1 MQFIYI
7 VSSLS
12 SSFKR
17 PLLIYDDKCYSCAK
31 FAKVASMLSRGWIR
45 AAGHYYS
52 RAAKETKEMIF
63 PAGYD
68 ATKMFWLINRS
79 GAHGAR
85 SGLLPLA
92 KEILVGIFRGSG
104 KINDIEAVC
113 EYDKTNNMSC
123 YTLTDVL
130 KRIVG
135 TLRKGMTFRFNT

>member
-1 MQFIYI
+1 M
-7 VSSLS
+7 SSLS

-52 RAAKETKEMIF
+52 QVAKETKEMIF
-63 PAGYD
+63 PTDYD

-92 KEILVGIFRGSG
+92 KEILVGILRGSG
-104 KINDIEAVC
+104 KVNDIDASC
-113 EYDKTNNMSC
+113 KYDKTNNMSC

-130 KRIVG
+130 KRIAG
-135 TLRKGMTFRFNT
+135 TLRKGTTFRFNS